1 MVKLVQE
8 HTTYLAIDFKNQAL
22 LDSSPDKAG
31 NLSSIGIK
39 CEGNSFAKL
48 PIVKAYI
55 DNRLQKIR
63 NQFDES
69 IIATV
74 FIFID
79 TTVERALRN
88 TVEITIHFKDKQLYS
103 ENEGEDL
110 YSTINSAIEKIWK
123 TLNPPTKS
131 ISVSHLGDN

>member
-1 MVKLVQE
+1 MRF
-8 HTTYLAIDFKNQAL
+8 DDS
-22 LDSSPDKAG
+22 LDKTG

-39 CEGNSFAKL
+39 YEGNSFAKL

-69 IIATV
+69 TIATV
-74 FIFID
+74 FLFID
-79 TTVERALRN
+79 ITVEEALRN
-88 TVEITIHFKDKQLYS
+88 TVEITIHLKDKQLYS
-103 ENEGEDL
+103 EDQGEDF

-123 TLNPPTKS
+123 TL
-131 ISVSHLGDN
+131 SHLPNKFK

>member
-1 MVKLVQE
+1 MRVIQE
-8 HTTYLAIDFKNQAL
+8 YKTYLAIDFKNPVR
-22 LDSSPDKAG
+22 LDGSPDNAG

-39 CEGNSFAKL
+39 YEGNSFAKL

-69 IIATV
+69 TMATV
-74 FIFID
+74 FLFID
-79 TTVERALRN
+79 ITVEKALRN
-88 TVEITIHFKDKQLYS
+88 TVEITIHLKDKQLYS
-103 ENEGEDL
+103 EDQGEDL

-123 TLNPPTKS
+123 IL
-131 ISVSHLGDN
+131 SHLPN

>member
-1 MVKLVQE
+1 MRAIQE
-8 HTTYLAIDFKNQAL
+8 NKTYLAIDFKNQAR
-22 LDSSPDKAG
+22 LDGSPDKTG
-31 NLSSIGIK
+31 NLSSLGVK
-39 CEGNSFAKL
+39 YEGNSFAKL

-63 NQFDES
+63 NQFNES

-79 TTVERALRN
+79 TTVEKALRN
-88 TVEITIHFKDKQLYS
+88 TVEITIHLKDKQLYS
-103 ENEGEDL
+103 EDEGEDL

-123 TLNPPTKS
+123 ALNPPTK
-131 ISVSHLGDN
+131 

>member
-1 MVKLVQE
+1 MRVIQE
-8 HTTYLAIDFKNQAL
+8 NKTYLAIDFKNQVRFDDS
-22 LDSSPDKAG
+22 LDKTG

-39 CEGNSFAKL
+39 YEGNSFAKL

-63 NQFDES
+63 NQFNES

-79 TTVERALRN
+79 TTVEKALRN
-88 TVEITIHFKDKQLYS
+88 TVEITIHLKDKQLYS
-103 ENEGEDL
+103 EDEGEDL

-123 TLNPPTKS
+123 ALNPSTK
-131 ISVSHLGDN
+131 

>member
-1 MVKLVQE
+1 VRAIQE
-8 HTTYLAIDFKNQAL
+8 NKTYLAIDFKNQAR
-22 LDSSPDKAG
+22 LDGSLDKTG
-31 NLSSIGIK
+31 NPLSIDIK
-39 CEGNSFAKL
+39 HEGNSFAKL

-74 FIFID
+74 FLFID
-79 TTVERALRN
+79 ITVEKALRN
-88 TVEITIHFKDKQLYS
+88 TVEITIHLKDKQLYS
-103 ENEGEDL
+103 EDQGEDL

-123 TLNPPTKS
+123 TLN
-131 ISVSHLGDN
+131 HLPN

>member
-1 MVKLVQE
+1 VRVIQE
-8 HTTYLAIDFKNQAL
+8 NKTYLAIDFKNQVRF
-22 LDSSPDKAG
+22 DDSPDKAG

-39 CEGNSFAKL
+39 YEGNFFAEL

-63 NQFDES
+63 NQFNES

-79 TTVERALRN
+79 TTVEKALRN
-88 TVEITIHFKDKQLYS
+88 TVEITIHLKDKQLYS
-103 ENEGEDL
+103 EDEGEDL

-123 TLNPPTKS
+123 ALNPPTK
-131 ISVSHLGDN
+131 

>member
-8 HTTYLAIDFKNQAL
+8 HKTYLAIDFKNQAL

-39 CEGNSFAKL
+39 CEGNSFAQL

-74 FIFID
+74 FLFID
-79 TTVERALRN
+79 TTIERALRN
-88 TVEITIHFKDKQLYS
+88 TVEITIHLNDKQLYS
-103 ENEGEDL
+103 EDEGEDL

-123 TLNPPTKS
+123 TL
-131 ISVSHLGDN
+131 SHLPN